1 MPVPAKIVVELMA
14 WNETGPDPAG
24 HRSQLPVAD
33 QSANLVLGATEFGRN
48 LADGQGCGRS
58 MPEPYAV
65 TRSAYAAGMWDIL
78 TWHHGTLAIA
88 WWAVIVLI
96 VALLSIGGTAAARRR

>member
-1 MPVPAKIVVELMA
+1 
-14 WNETGPDPAG
+14 
-24 HRSQLPVAD
+24 
-33 QSANLVLGATEFGRN
+33 
-48 LADGQGCGRS
+48 

-65 TRSAYAAGMWDIL
+65 TRSAYAAGMWDVL